1 MAECELLVAACGIYF
16 CIGSAV
22 LVPAAPGKSPNIP
35 SFLDFFPILVTTE
48 LLVQFLKECIFN
60 LLTLDIPHLPL
71 SLLSPCTVA
80 LMIFTVWVT
89 LGFGQ

>member
-1 MAECELLVAACGIYF
+1 M
-16 CIGSAV
+16 
-22 LVPAAPGKSPNIP
+22 
-35 SFLDFFPILVTTE
+35 VTTE

-89 LGFGQ
+89 LGFGQWEEQAEEQEDLPGRSLAASLPPSLQVVPWQLCFPA